1 MRSVLT
7 SNTGTPDETAH
18 AVVDPP
24 LLLFALVRIDSP
36 VRGQGVTELPLMPF
50 LENIDSAAVAEKH
63 AEVNQLCNLLQ
74 PLTLEGHTKAVYGVA
89 FAPDGKRIVTAS
101 KDNTV
106 RVWDAATGKELLKL
120 EGHTGSLIG
129 VAFAPDGQRIVT
141 ASDDKTARVWI
152 VD

>member
-1 MRSVLT
+1 M
-7 SNTGTPDETAH
+7 
-18 AVVDPP
+18 VDPP

-63 AEVNQLCNLLQ
+63 TEVNQLCNLLQ
-74 PLTLEGHTKAVYGVA
+74 PLKLEGHTDPVYGVA